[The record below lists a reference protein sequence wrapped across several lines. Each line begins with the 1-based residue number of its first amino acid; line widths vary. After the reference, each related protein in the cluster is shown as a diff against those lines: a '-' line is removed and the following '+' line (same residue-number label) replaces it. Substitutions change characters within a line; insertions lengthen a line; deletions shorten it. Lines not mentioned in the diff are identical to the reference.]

1 MTDTCGGK
9 QAHTDLQKEIRAV
22 NSLEAAG
29 WGGDGETDR

>member
-1 MTDTCGGK
+1 MTDSGRSK

-29 WGGDGETDR
+29 WEGDGETDR